1 MNKRGFTLIELLI
14 ALSALSIVMLVLFT
28 SLSSSIKTIE
38 AVDDSI
44 SIIQEARTFID
55 ILTREIESAIYT
67 PNSEN
72 SFFKFTERDYFG
84 MPVSEIHF
92 VSIATFSRGVYVI
105 AYKTEIEQE
114 VFKIYKK
121 IYPPTTNSEEAKWEE
136 VISNVYGFSF
146 TTYNSKGELVK
157 NWDSTISQSIPNEI
171 KIELYIKTNKDKE
184 PFKISEIAK
193 TRINK
198 TLGSF

>member
-38 AVDDSI
+38 AVDGSI